1 MEIQEVHISTIKV
14 GDTILHNG
22 EVKTV
27 NKNYMG
33 YSSFMGHSL
42 FGDSYQLGTILV
54 KKIISL

>member
-22 EVKTV
+22 EVTTV

-42 FGDSYQLGTILV
+42 FGYSYKLGTVLV

>member
-22 EVKTV
+22 EVTTV

-33 YSSFMGHSL
+33 YSNFMGHSL
-42 FGDSYQLGTILV
+42 FGDSYKLGTVLV